1 MRANEGDM
9 KQSVRRLAKAA
20 GIELFRDSGWRW
32 SHHADGYY
40 PVDPKPRW
48 GHGKP
53 AHPEIANL
61 LDADQD
67 KFASLIQDISQHQE
81 LLKSIPL
88 DGNENGTAPYYRN
101 AWFENLDAVALAG
114 ILACKK
120 PTRYFEIGSGNS
132 TKIARHSVSELG
144 LSTTMVSV
152 DPEPRASIDAL
163 CDEVIRTGLEN
174 ADLSLFSQ
182 LEAGDVL
189 FFDGSHRTF
198 TNSDVTVFF
207 LEIIPRL
214 KPGITVHI
222 HDIFLPV
229 DYPPEW
235 NGRLYSEQYMLAAML
250 LAKGSLFTTILPNWY
265 VCNTAALAP
274 QIVGL
279 LEPLGLKAQGW
290 SYWIETV

>member
-1 MRANEGDM
+1 MMNM
-9 KQSVRRLAKAA
+9 KEPVRRLANAV
-20 GIELFRDSGWRW
+20 GIELHKASGWRW
-32 SHHADGYY
+32 SHHVEGYY
-40 PVDPKPRW
+40 PVDSNPRW
-48 GHGKP
+48 GYGKP
-53 AHPEIANL
+53 AHPELSNL
-61 LDADQD
+61 LKANQD
-67 KFASLIQDISQHQE
+67 NFASLIQAISRHGD

-88 DGNENGTAPYYRN
+88 EGDDNGTTPFYRN
-101 AWFENLDAVALAG
+101 GWFEDLDAVALAG

-120 PTRYFEIGSGNS
+120 PKRYFEIGSGNS
-132 TKIARHSVSELG
+132 TKIARHSVTALG
-144 LSTTMVSV
+144 LSTTIVSV

-163 CDEVIRTGLEN
+163 CDTVVRTGLEC

-182 LEAGDVL
+182 LEAGDIL

-214 KPGITVHI
+214 KPGITIHI

-235 NGRLYSEQYMLAAML
+235 NRRLYSEQYILAAML
-250 LAKGSLFTTILPNWY
+250 LGKSSLLNTILPNWY
-265 VCNTAALAP
+265 VCNDGALAR
-274 QIVGL
+274 QVAAL